1 MIKRQTLDFLEK
13 VIDMAQ
19 RDIETVKALNE
30 SQVQEYMEK
39 NSYTLNG
46 RFDIFAGTTSF
57 DDEKTEVEEPEI
69 PVETP
74 QAPVEEPEIPV
85 EEPEIPVE
93 EPEIPVEETPQEQV
107 RHVNDIEKPRPFG
120 IPENDVDTGQ
130 KKTL

>member
-85 EEPEIPVE
+85 EE
-93 EPEIPVEETPQEQV
+93 TPQEQV